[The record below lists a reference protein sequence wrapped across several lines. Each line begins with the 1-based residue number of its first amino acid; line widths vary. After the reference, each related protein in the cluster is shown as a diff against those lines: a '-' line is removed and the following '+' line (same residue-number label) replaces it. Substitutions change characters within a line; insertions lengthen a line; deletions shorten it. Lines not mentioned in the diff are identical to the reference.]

1 MELDR
6 MTDALIKITET
17 DILQKEEYQIFKMRA
32 QMLLDE
38 LNEKEYRISIVGEF
52 SSGKSTFLNA
62 LIGID
67 ILPHSVNETTAAIT
81 YIKNVNKNHEY
92 FNKVIIEYTNT
103 NEKEVIDMPDN
114 PQDLMTYVTT
124 MSKSVDV
131 VKEINSVTLHI
142 DFPSTDEP
150 IVFIDT
156 PGLNGVAEGHVEL
169 TVREIQKAHT
179 SIFLL
184 SPRGISKSNLEIYEL
199 IKKYQ
204 SSFIFIINAI
214 DTLKSDEGE
223 TVENKIDEI
232 KKQLLNIGISEG
244 NSVLGVSSLNALISR
259 DKQLAKKYRDNGY
272 DIDSVDLWQNSNFEN
287 VENEIWNK
295 LVLSEKEKLKFERVL
310 MRFGA
315 LKEDILFTFESQ
327 LKLSKASI
335 DTEQLQEIEKRIEY
349 AKENKV
355 HFEKTLDN
363 YITARNL
370 DVRSMLFNKM
380 ENDVTELKEYYE
392 EELSR
397 KFDEMLNSQ
406 DDIKKLLNDYERELT
421 YDVHKREMELLNKYE
436 NSMSIMLN
444 DIYEGAALKIN
455 NNYPNINIVNNKV
468 TFNLSLD
475 KENVPELLLQDDIE
489 QLELEMRWEKKI
501 ADISEQKLYKSSI
514 SLTRDE
520 KEIKSI
526 KDDRKNFQ
534 QQHMKRIK
542 QLGKKPG
549 IKVIEEKVHE
559 KKNIIGR
566 TMDFFTGGS
575 GYTSYS
581 IKKEDTS
588 DRDRWIDD
596 YNKQQKEYAKEMKK
610 FNEELDFAKK
620 KLSET
625 LVQHTDNLQRT
636 ELIKKKIK
644 DLQNTY
650 EVRLFE
656 QKEIFDKSKRV
667 FFNTQKS
674 KLSESLSNHLNNDY
688 LSAYKKEIRN
698 LLDSEVK
705 SIFIL
710 INKENKLVYNQYTKH
725 LTELKSKILNPE
737 KTHSTKETEDTIK
750 KLKIILG

>member
-6 MTDALIKITET
+6 LTDTLIKITQT
-17 DILQKEEYQIFKMRA
+17 DIFQKEEYQVFKMRA
-32 QMLLDE
+32 QMLLNE
-38 LNEKEYRISIVGEF
+38 LTEKEYRISIVGEF

-62 LIGID
+62 LLGID

-81 YIKNVNKNHEY
+81 YIKNVNKDHEY

-103 NEKEVIDMPDN
+103 TEKVVIDMPDN

-150 IVFIDT
+150 IVFVDT

-184 SPRGISKSNLEIYEL
+184 SPRGISQSNLEIYEL

-214 DTLKSDEGE
+214 DTLKADEGE
-223 TVENKIDEI
+223 TVDNKIDEI
-232 KKQLLNIGISEG
+232 KKQLLKIGISEG

-259 DKQLAKKYRDNGY
+259 DKQLAKKYRDKGY
-272 DIDSVDLWQNSNFEN
+272 DIDSDHLWESSNFEN

-295 LVLSEKEKLKFERVL
+295 LVITEKEKLKFERVL
-310 MRFGA
+310 MKFEA
-315 LKEDILFTFESQ
+315 LKEDILFTFESN
-327 LKLSKASI
+327 LKISKASI
-335 DTEQLQEIEKRIEY
+335 DTTQLQGIEKRIEY
-349 AKENKV
+349 AKENKL

-363 YITARNL
+363 YITARKL

-380 ENDVTELKEYYE
+380 ENDVTKLKEYYE

-397 KFDEMLNSQ
+397 KFNEMLNSQ
-406 DDIKKLLNDYERELT
+406 DDIKKLLNDYEKEFT
-421 YDVHKREMELLNKYE
+421 YDVYEKEMELLNKYE
-436 NSMSIMLN
+436 TSMSIMLN
-444 DIYEGAALKIN
+444 DIYEGAVLKIN
-455 NNYPNINIVNNKV
+455 KNYPNINIINNKV
-468 TFNLSLD
+468 TFKLSLD
-475 KENVPELLLQDDIE
+475 KENVPELLLQDEIE
-489 QLELEMRWEKKI
+489 QLELEMKWEKKF

-514 SLTRDE
+514 SLSRDE
-520 KEIKSI
+520 KEVKSI

-542 QLGKKPG
+542 QLGKKPD
-549 IKVIEEKVHE
+549 IKIIEEKVHE

-566 TMDFFTGGS
+566 TLDFFTGGS
-575 GYTSYS
+575 GYNYYS
-581 IKKEDTS
+581 KKIEDTS
-588 DRDRWIDD
+588 DRDRWIAE
-596 YNKQQKEYAKEMKK
+596 YNQRQKEYAKEMKK

-625 LVQHTDNLQRT
+625 LAQHTDNLQRA
-636 ELIKKKIK
+636 ELINKKIK

-667 FFNTQKS
+667 FFNAQKS
-674 KLSESLSNHLNNDY
+674 KLNETLSYHLDNDY
-688 LSAYKKEIRN
+688 LRAYKKEIRS
-698 LLDSEVK
+698 LLDREVK
-705 SIFIL
+705 NIFIL
-710 INKENKLVYNQYTKH
+710 INKENKLIYNQYIKH
-725 LTELKSKILNPE
+725 LSELKSKILNSE

-750 KLKIILG
+750 ELKIILG